1 MNQAASW
8 QNCPDL
14 SLPDNAKE
22 IKCDAATC
30 MSICAK
36 NFVAEGIDLI
46 LFMFLRAA
54 PNSAVKLYFEIIP
67 RSA

>member
-1 MNQAASW
+1 MRSASWGYPIGMNQAASW
-8 QNCPDL
+8 QNCPSL
-14 SLPDNAKE
+14 SMPDNVKE

-46 LFMFLRAA
+46 LFMFLLAA
-54 PNSAVKLYFEIIP
+54 PNSV
-67 RSA
+67 

>member
-8 QNCPDL
+8 QNCPSL
-14 SLPDNAKE
+14 SMPDNVKE

-30 MSICAK
+30 MSICSK
-36 NFVAEGIDLI
+36 NFVAEGNDFI

-54 PNSAVKLYFEIIP
+54 PNSV
-67 RSA
+67 